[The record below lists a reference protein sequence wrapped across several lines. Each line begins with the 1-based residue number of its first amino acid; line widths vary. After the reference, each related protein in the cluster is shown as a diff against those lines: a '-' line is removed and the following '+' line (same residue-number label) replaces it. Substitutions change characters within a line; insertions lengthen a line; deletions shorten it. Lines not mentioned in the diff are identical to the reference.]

1 MEIKVTGTIKTITF
15 HNEDNGYSVIRL
27 SLDDKQPSP
36 SLWLT
41 KQTQLTAVGTLLNP
55 QKGERLSFYGA
66 LIEHPKFGT
75 QLAFTRYEK
84 ETIYSK
90 EGLVEYLS
98 SDLFKG
104 VGKVSATKIVN
115 TFKEDTIQVLLEAP
129 EKLSSIKGL
138 KLKDPDQFIEAL
150 KSHNDDEAQRI
161 AFYDVGLSPK
171 LINAILK
178 TYEHEA
184 FDKVKRN
191 PYQLIEDV
199 PGIGFERAD
208 VIGKRFNIAPQ
219 DSRRIQAF
227 IMHRLKQRANSE
239 GHTHYALDDMLDDLL
254 ERFSEEG
261 TDATREVLW
270 EQLKA
275 LEKARRLIFD
285 EATLTLP
292 LYDRQETIVAKAVQ
306 TWLDRPIEL
315 DEKAFNQALK
325 ELRTDVVYTASQI
338 EALKELLSHRF
349 IILNGGPGTGKTT
362 LVQGLVQLYQ
372 RLYNVSEK
380 TVEDTIKLMAPTG
393 KAAKRLSE
401 ATQQPATTIHRFLGF
416 KHELDYAYDEHHKA
430 PGALFI
436 VDEASMIDLQLAAAL
451 MRALPE
457 EAQLILVGDD
467 GQLPSVGPGQ
477 VLRDLLEAKVPTVTL
492 STIHRQALNSPIIPL
507 ARGLR
512 EGHIPPL
519 KTVQPS
525 LFFIPLTA
533 EEVHERVIKI
543 IQYWLDQGYDLDQD
557 IQVLVPMYK
566 GTVGIDA
573 FNATIQHFR
582 QPHPSKRLTTPE
594 GHFFLGDKVLQL
606 QNRPE
611 EGIMNGD
618 QGVIVALNEEK
629 STLTVSFQGIFVE
642 YEKDDLDQ
650 LRLAYAISVHKAQGS
665 GFKVVI
671 LPLFRPY
678 WVMLKRKLIYTA
690 ITRATDHLIVLGELN
705 LLGQSITYDEPPRQ
719 TKLQDKLGR
728 PTQTL
733 WSLPTPDEG
742 VMRIDDPSIPFD
754 TLGEPQTSL
763 SPYDFMKEE

>member
-1 MEIKVTGTIKTITF
+1 MDIKITGTIKTITF
-15 HNEDNGYSVIRL
+15 HNEENGYSVIRVT
-27 SLDDKQPSP
+27 LDDGQVSP

-41 KQTQLTAVGTLLNP
+41 KQSQITAVGTLLNP
-55 QKGERLSFYGA
+55 QKGERLSFYGT
-66 LIEHPKFGT
+66 LVEHPKFGT
-75 QLAFTRYEK
+75 QLHFTRYEK
-84 ETIYSK
+84 EAIYSK

-115 TFKEDTIQVLLEAP
+115 TFKEDTIQVLLESP
-129 EKLSSIKGL
+129 EKLNAIKGL
-138 KLKDPDQFIEAL
+138 KLKDPEDFIASL
-150 KSHNDDEAQRI
+150 KAHNDDEAQRI

-191 PYQLIEDV
+191 PYQLIDDV

-208 VIGKRFNIAPQ
+208 LIGKRFKVAP
-219 DSRRIQAF
+219 DDPRRIQAF

-261 TDATREVLW
+261 TLTSRDALW
-270 EQLKA
+270 QQLKT
-275 LEKARRLIFD
+275 LEKARRLVFD
-285 EATLTLP
+285 EGMLTLP
-292 LYDRQETIVAKAVQ
+292 VYDRQETVVATAVKA
-306 TWLDRPIEL
+306 WLERPIAL
-315 DEKAFNQALK
+315 DEAAFDDALAT
-325 ELRTDVVYTASQI
+325 LQTDVTYTASQK
-338 EALKELLSHRF
+338 EALKQLMQHRL
-349 IILNGGPGTGKTT
+349 IVLNGGPGTGKTT
-362 LVQGLVQLYQ
+362 LVQGLVKLYQ
-372 RLYNVSEK
+372 VLHHIPQAQ
-380 TVEDTIKLMAPTG
+380 VEDQIKLMAPTG

-401 ATQQPATTIHRFLGF
+401 ATHHPATTIHRFLGF
-416 KHELDYAYDEHHKA
+416 KHELEYTYDEHHPA

-436 VDEASMIDLQLAAAL
+436 VDEASMIDLSLAAAL

-457 EAQLILVGDD
+457 DAQLILVGDD

-477 VLRDLLEAKVPTVTL
+477 VLRDFLEAQVPTVTL
-492 STIHRQALNSPIIPL
+492 TTIHRQAMHSPIIPL
-507 ARGLR
+507 AQGLR
-512 EGHIPPL
+512 EGRVPPL
-519 KTVQPS
+519 KTVQPN
-525 LFFIPLTA
+525 LFFIPLTTD
-533 EEVHERVIKI
+533 EVHDRVLKI
-543 IQYWLDQGYDLDQD
+543 LQYWLDQGYDLDQD

-566 GTVGIDA
+566 GQVGIDA

-582 QPHPSKRLTTPE
+582 QPNPTKQLTTLE
-594 GHFFLGDKVLQL
+594 GPFYLGDKVLQL

-611 EGIMNGD
+611 EGVMNGD
-618 QGVIVALNEEK
+618 QGIIVGLDEAK
-629 STLTVSFQGIFVE
+629 HTLTVSFQGTFVE

-671 LPLFRPY
+671 MPLFKPY

-690 ITRATDHLIVLGELN
+690 ITRATDHLIVLGELS

-719 TKLQDKLGR
+719 TKLQDKLSHTQTTLFHLP
-728 PTQTL
+728 PTQ
-733 WSLPTPDEG
+733 E
-742 VMRIDDPSIPFD
+742 VIVIDDPSIPFD
-754 TLGEPQTSL
+754 TLGEPISTI